1 MLNFQSIKFRIIAL
15 SVVLVIVGI
24 LVRHFFAVPLIEER
38 VQTLAAT
45 QQMSVASYI
54 AQDIDHNLASRL
66 ALIENFAADLPPAL
80 TSQPNE
86 LNTWLNQR
94 QRINPIFD
102 GGLLVIKP
110 DGYGLLAAA
119 PASTDH
125 NRMDFAAT
133 DWFKNAVRDNKAV
146 MGRPSFQH
154 NNPAIVFSAPV
165 HDAEGKIIAVLA
177 GIASLNAPGFL
188 DHLQKATL
196 GATGG
201 FLLVSPADKL
211 FVAASDPNMIM
222 KPTPPTGVNL
232 LHDRAMLGY
241 RGSGVTINAKGVEE
255 LSAMASVPSSGWFV
269 VARMPTEEAFQPVT
283 ALRDFVLKANAI
295 LSISILVALLV
306 MLSRILRPLTD
317 ASRAIHNM
325 ADGKA
330 RLTALPVE
338 CDDEVGK
345 LVRGF
350 NFLVAKLRREEASLK
365 ASEARLKFMAH
376 HDYLTGL
383 YNRVMLEDHVQQALA
398 RAERDDVQVA
408 LLFCDLDGF
417 KIINDQHG
425 HDVGDDI
432 LRQVATRLS
441 VDRRRVDTVARLG
454 GDEFIILLSGLSD
467 ARTAASHVAQQC
479 LTAISVPFD
488 VDGKSFTLGISIGIA
503 LHSGTAIAPSAL
515 MEKADIA
522 MYQAKHGGKGKF
534 LFFEDENGTSST
546 ESARINKEISAS

>member
-38 VQTLAAT
+38 VQALAAT

-54 AQDIDHNLASRL
+54 AQDIDHNLTSRL
-66 ALIENFAADLPPAL
+66 ALVESFAADLPPVL

-133 DWFKNAVRDNKAV
+133 DWFKNTVRDNKAV

-165 HDAEGKIIAVLA
+165 HDAEGKII
-177 GIASLNAPGFL
+177 
-188 DHLQKATL
+188 
-196 GATGG
+196 ATGG

-488 VDGKSFTLGISIGIA
+488 VDGKSFILGISIGIA